1 MKSDARRR
9 ARQRLDERLSAIK
22 PEDRFHRPPKGWI
35 RAIRDAIGMSGAQLA
50 SRLGGRPQ
58 TVEPIA
64 KSATAGSVQL
74 NTLRRA
80 AAPLVA
86 TIVHVLV
93 PNTSLQTPVA
103 HRELERASLREK
115 MAQQGEL

>member
-35 RAIRDAIGMSGAQLA
+35 RAIRDAIGMSGVQLA
-50 SRLGGRPQ
+50 SRLGVRPQ
-58 TVEPIA
+58 TVEAIE
-64 KSATAGSVQL
+64 KSETAGSVQL

-80 AAPLVA
+80 AEARSEE
-86 TIVHVLV
+86 H
-93 PNTSLQTPVA
+93 TSELQ
-103 HRELERASLREK
+103 SLMRTSY
-115 MAQQGEL
+115 A